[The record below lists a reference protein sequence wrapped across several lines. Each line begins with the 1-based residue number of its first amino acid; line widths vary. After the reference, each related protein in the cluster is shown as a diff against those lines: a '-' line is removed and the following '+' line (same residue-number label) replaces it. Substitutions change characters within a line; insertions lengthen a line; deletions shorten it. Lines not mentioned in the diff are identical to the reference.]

1 MRHTF
6 CPISRPNRGSLLA
19 LLAFF
24 AWAIREVDV
33 RSELICHAHT
43 VFWLCMS
50 GSNTARD
57 ALCGL
62 ALTESLVFVLL
73 DLFHFRG
80 IDALEIE

>member
-1 MRHTF
+1 MKEPQSGLF
-6 CPISRPNRGSLLA
+6 SCSVG
-19 LLAFF
+19 FF

-33 RSELICHAHT
+33 RSELIGHAHT
-43 VFWLCMS
+43 VFRRCVS

-62 ALTESLVFVLL
+62 ALTESLVFALL